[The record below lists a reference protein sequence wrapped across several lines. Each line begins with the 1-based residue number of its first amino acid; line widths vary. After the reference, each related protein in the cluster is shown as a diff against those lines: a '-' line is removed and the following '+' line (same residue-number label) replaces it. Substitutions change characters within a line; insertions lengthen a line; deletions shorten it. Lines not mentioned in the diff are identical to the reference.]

1 MRVWYKTESALQW
14 MSAEPF
20 GDEHRPAVPNE
31 TGGILAEREQEETI
45 HQIPGKSGFADV
57 FKAYLPLWPFVLG
70 LAFARSGLI
79 VASYGSYTQTDEGV
93 FTDGGMLIALAF
105 LGISWIISVVR
116 KTKYSRKQV
125 GALMAASTALEAATL
140 AGLTAMEVLGIQ
152 HDGIKLALC
161 AGCTLFGSLALYY
174 WLRRARGSTTTIT
187 AVYVFAAL
195 FLSEIIIYIC
205 ALLPHAIAY
214 TVGALFVVAQYPCIV
229 ASRNRS
235 KLLLAPPD
243 TKAHDYFGFAKSL
256 VSNKQFLAVTGI
268 GIGLLSIVI
277 GLLRGYPDGAP
288 IAFST
293 ATRVAYML
301 LTMALSA
308 AIIVFAV
315 KGKGQVMTVG
325 IWIIMQTLAC
335 LALVAYAAFPE
346 SLDIGAVFTT
356 TLNAMMVGFTWYAV
370 VAFMSY
376 GWRDPYYYAIACWLV
391 WLGSRAVARIV
402 LLEIYPLSANDM
414 LVGTLMGV
422 LVVISV
428 QSVFVQF
435 IYIAKRENE
444 DEHEKITS
452 RQSALVKIMGLDSN
466 ESLSGMRQATM
477 QHNAEEMGR
486 QFLLSER
493 EIEVLSLY
501 ALGFTQK
508 RVADELY
515 ISQGTAHAHIKR
527 IYAKTGLHSRQEILD
542 YMKQYTS

>member
-1 MRVWYKTESALQW
+1 M
-14 MSAEPF
+14 
-20 GDEHRPAVPNE
+20 
-31 TGGILAEREQEETI
+31 QEETI
-45 HQIPGKSGFADV
+45 SEVPSKRGFAAA
-57 FKAYLPLWPFVLG
+57 FKTYLPLWPFVLG

-93 FTDGGMLIALAF
+93 FTDGGMLIALFF
-105 LGISWIISVVR
+105 LGISWAVSAAR
-116 KTKYSRKQV
+116 KTKYTKKQV
-125 GALMAASTALEAATL
+125 GTLMAASTALEAAML
-140 AGLTAMEVLGIQ
+140 VGLTGMEIFAI
-152 HDGIKLALC
+152 HNDGIKLALC

-195 FLSEIIIYIC
+195 FLSEIIIYMC
-205 ALLPHAIAY
+205 ALLPHTLAY
-214 TVGALFVVAQYPCIV
+214 IVGALFVIAQYPCI
-229 ASRNRS
+229 AISRSRS
-235 KLLLAPPD
+235 KFLLAPPD
-243 TKAHDYFGFAKSL
+243 TKAHDYFGFAKTL
-256 VSNKQFLAVTGI
+256 ISNKQFLAVTGI

-288 IAFST
+288 IAFEP
-293 ATRVAYML
+293 ATRVAYMV

-308 AIIVFAV
+308 AIIVLVV
-315 KGKGQVMTVG
+315 KGKGQVMTIG
-325 IWIIMQTLAC
+325 IWIIMQSLAC
-335 LALVAYAAFPE
+335 LALIAYAAFPE
-346 SLDIGAVFTT
+346 SLDIGALFTT

-391 WLGSRAVARIV
+391 WLGSRAIARIV
-402 LLEIYPLSANDM
+402 LIEMYPLSMNDS
-414 LVGTLMGV
+414 LIATLMGT
-422 LVVISV
+422 LIVISA

-444 DEHEKITS
+444 DEQEKAVS
-452 RQSALVKIMGLDSN
+452 RHSALVKIMGLDSN
-466 ESLSGMRQATM
+466 ESLSNMRQATM
-477 QHNAEEMGR
+477 EHNAEEMGK

-493 EIEVLSLY
+493 EIEVLALY

-508 RVADELY
+508 RVAEELY